1 MTVNKKALT
10 IGVALLLGMPNS
22 ADLWAAKTLKAP
34 KNIYHK
40 GWTDFNKN
48 RQKDVYENPSAPLE
62 KRVNDLLSRMTLEEK
77 IEELNLRAYY
87 EKQDSAVRAQ
97 VRQGKIGALLKA
109 NGAALN
115 RSLQTEAVETRRLG
129 IPLMFHEDVIHGYRT
144 ILPIPLG
151 ESCCWDRDMVRR
163 GAALAAEEAA
173 AASIQL
179 TYAPMVDISTD
190 PRWGRIMETSG
201 EDAMLC
207 SALAEARVKG
217 FQGDDLK
224 DKGTVMAC
232 VKHFAG
238 YAALR
243 GGRDYQ
249 NTDFSL
255 RELQEI
261 YLPPYKAAIE
271 AGVGSVMCSYTTYDG
286 EPVTMNR
293 FINHDILRN
302 QLKFQGLLMSDWTT
316 FNHAVNEGA
325 AANGKEAAGRGM
337 NSGLDMDMASGQYS
351 RHLKALVE
359 EGVVSEADVTA
370 AARRALI
377 MKFSMGLFDN
387 PYAYFDEKHEAKT
400 LLSPENKDLACELT
414 TATMV
419 LLKNDNRL
427 LPLSANQKIAV
438 VGPFA
443 SDKSNLL
450 GRWSM
455 MGKTEEAVSVEEGLK
470 EVMPQTSFNVAGCP
484 WGKIDAAYIASAVK
498 AAEGSDV
505 VVACLGENKGSSGE
519 AVTYAKIEL
528 PEDQVALLKALKKT
542 GKKIV
547 TVLFNGRPLA
557 LTNILNE
564 SDAILEAWHPGTMG
578 GKAVALLLSGQE
590 NPSGKLT
597 QTFPRHCGQVPLA
610 YNERRT
616 FQKIEPWD
624 LGRGPL
630 FPFGFGLSYTK
641 YEYSDLKVN
650 TDQLKSGESLKV
662 SVNVKNVGDRAGRE
676 VVQLYIRDEVA
687 TIVPREKE
695 LRDFASVTLNPGE
708 QKTVE
713 FTLTPEAFMI
723 LNNKMQKATEPG
735 SFLIMVGTNSQKLS
749 SKKINISL

>member
-1 MTVNKKALT
+1 MVCSVNPCIAKEKK
-10 IGVALLLGMPNS
+10 S
-22 ADLWAAKTLKAP
+22 
-34 KNIYHK
+34 IYHK
-40 GWTDFNKN
+40 TWVDFNKN
-48 RQKDVYENPSAPLE
+48 GQMDIYENPTEPID
-62 KRVNDLLSRMTLEEK
+62 KRVDDLLSRMIIEEK
-77 IEELNLRAYY
+77 IGELNLRPYY
-87 EKQDSAVRAQ
+87 DSQDSLVRVQ
-97 VRQGKIGALLKA
+97 IQQGKIGALLKA
-109 NGAALN
+109 NGAKLN
-115 RSLQTEAVETRRLG
+115 RSLQKVAVETRRLG

-144 ILPIPLG
+144 ILPVPLG
-151 ESCCWDRDMVRR
+151 ESCCWDRDMVRQ
-163 GAALAAEEAA
+163 GAALAALEAA
-173 AASIQL
+173 AAGIQL

-207 SALAEARVKG
+207 SALAVARVKG

-224 DKGTVMAC
+224 DRHTVMAC

-293 FINHDILRN
+293 FMNHDILRN

-325 AANGKEAAGRGM
+325 AADGKEAAGRGM
-337 NSGLDMDMASGQYS
+337 NSGLDMDMSSGQYS
-351 RHLKALVE
+351 KHLKALVE

-377 MKFSMGLFDN
+377 MKFSMGLFDA
-387 PYAYFDEKHEAKT
+387 PYAYFDEKYEAST
-400 LLSPENKDLACELT
+400 LLSQKNKDLACTLT

-419 LLKNDNRL
+419 LLKNEENL
-427 LPLSANQKIAV
+427 LPLSTSQKIAV

-455 MGKTEEAVSVEEGLK
+455 AGKTEEAVSVEEGLK
-470 EVMPQTSFNVAGCP
+470 EVMPQTSFHIAGCP

-505 VVACLGENKGSSGE
+505 VIACLGESQGSSGE
-519 AVTYAKIEL
+519 AVTSAKIEL
-528 PEDQVALLKALKKT
+528 PDDQVALLKALKKT

-624 LGRGPL
+624 LGKGPL
-630 FPFGFGLSYTK
+630 FPFGFGLSYTQ
-641 YEYSDLKVN
+641 YEYSDLKVSN
-650 TDQLKSGESLKV
+650 NEIKAGESLKI
-662 SVNVKNVGDRAGRE
+662 SVKIKNTGKRKGRE
-676 VVQLYIRDEVA
+676 VVQLYIRDKVA

-695 LRDFASVTLNPGE
+695 LRDFTSIVLNPGE
-708 QKTVE
+708 EQTVE
-713 FTLTPEAFMI
+713 FTLAPEAFMTF
-723 LNNKMQKATEPG
+723 NNKMKEVIEPG
-735 SFLIMVGTNSQKLS
+735 DFLIMVGENSQKFLS
-749 SKKINISL
+749 QEVKITKEN